1 MTHETTLDPTD
12 TLKSLAA
19 LLSPGLLERA
29 LGQLLADQLRAAA
42 PTPAAQPTL
51 TPIPGSLPLREAA
64 AIWVTPPEAARLT
77 GVPVKAIREWIKD
90 RRVEGRLKN
99 VAANPKGPKYLVNIN
114 EVTRVATI
122 PTRKSHPESRMV
134 PVARAAHPRPD
145 EWARARIAPAD
156 AR

>member
-29 LGQLLADQLRAAA
+29 LSQLLADQLRAAA
-42 PTPAAQPTL
+42 PTLAAQPTL
-51 TPIPGSLPLREAA
+51 TPIPGSLPLPEAA
-64 AIWVTPPEAARLT
+64 AVWVTPPEAARRT
-77 GVPVKAIREWIKD
+77 GVPVKTIRGYIAD
-90 RRVEGRLKN
+90 GRIEVRLRN
-99 VAANPKGPKYLVNIN
+99 VAANPKAPKYLVNIN
-114 EVTRVATI
+114 EVTRVATV

-134 PVARAAHPRPD
+134 TVARAAHPRPD